1 MCKDDILQKLDHSTD
16 SPWASPSFCT
26 PKKTDDIRFL
36 TDFRE
41 VNKRIDCKSFPLPRI
56 IESVQRIE
64 QFKCATAIDLLQGYY
79 HIPLSKK
86 AQKICTTILPWGK
99 YSYKRLPMGLASA
112 PDIFQSIMT
121 DLFGDL
127 DYVLVYIDNILVV
140 QQKHETEED
149 HLQKVETVLERLENK
164 GF

>member
-1 MCKDDILQKLDHSTD
+1 M
-16 SPWASPSFCT
+16 
-26 PKKTDDIRFL
+26 
-36 TDFRE
+36 
-41 VNKRIDCKSFPLPRI
+41 NKRIDHKPFLLPCI
-56 IESVQRIE
+56 IELVQRIE
-64 QFKCATAIDLLQGYY
+64 QFECTTAIDLLQGYY
-79 HIPLSKK
+79 HIPLSEK

-140 QQKHETEED
+140 QQKHETEVD
-149 HLQKVETVLERLENK
+149 HLQK
-164 GF
+164 